1 MAGPGGE
8 YSGQWNAAGHEAF
21 PEPELSALPSRSVDE
36 DGPCRLA
43 EVELAGAEIVAWDA
57 ANGKPLVVRH
67 RLGKGQ
73 VYLMTAWAYP
83 GHERLQKVSASW
95 IAKLAAEHRGTVY
108 ADDPSGEVFWT
119 RWEEENGCSR
129 LMLLNTD
136 WTKYNEKTVGIH
148 TPDYSFRTQVQE
160 RVPLLLTLLPFAA
173 LEPDFEV
180 HTEIL
185 SVCENSARLRFHGTG
200 VKNLRIH
207 WKHGKKETRF
217 LDLHHAGA
225 VLEMELTASEGD
237 R

>member
-1 MAGPGGE
+1 MKKR
-8 YSGQWNAAGHEAF
+8 SGF
-21 PEPELSALPSRSVDE
+21 IRRVILSGRMSR
-36 DGPCRLA
+36 
-43 EVELAGAEIVAWDA
+43 
-57 ANGKPLVVRH
+57 
-67 RLGKGQ
+67 KG
-73 VYLMTAWAYP
+73 
-83 GHERLQKVSASW
+83 
-95 IAKLAAEHRGTVY
+95 
-108 ADDPSGEVFWT
+108 
-119 RWEEENGCSR
+119 
-129 LMLLNTD
+129 
-136 WTKYNEKTVGIH
+136 
-148 TPDYSFRTQVQE
+148 
-160 RVPLLLTLLPFAA
+160 VPLLLTLLPFAA

>member
-1 MAGPGGE
+1 
-8 YSGQWNAAGHEAF
+8 
-21 PEPELSALPSRSVDE
+21 
-36 DGPCRLA
+36 
-43 EVELAGAEIVAWDA
+43 
-57 ANGKPLVVRH
+57 
-67 RLGKGQ
+67 
-73 VYLMTAWAYP
+73 
-83 GHERLQKVSASW
+83 
-95 IAKLAAEHRGTVY
+95 
-108 ADDPSGEVFWT
+108 
-119 RWEEENGCSR
+119 
-129 LMLLNTD
+129 MLLNTD

-148 TPDYSFRTQVQE
+148 TPDYSFRTHVQE